1 VTRREFL
8 ASSALAS
15 ASLIGAEAPNRV
27 PRPAPDFS
35 FQLPNGSAASLQQYR
50 GKVICAQFLLTTC
63 PHCQHASEL
72 LSKLQKEYSARGF
85 QPIGIAYNPMS
96 KMLIDDYVRDHKV
109 TFPVGAAEREP
120 AIDFLGYSQE
130 ERVSVP
136 QIVFIDRKGIIRYQS
151 QQLNDAEA
159 ATEQNLRSWIE
170 KLLAEPAG
178 AVKPATKASTK
189 AGKR

>member
-1 VTRREFL
+1 VTRRKLL
-8 ASSALAS
+8 AGAVAS
-15 ASLIGAEAPNRV
+15 AACLSGADAKNRV
-27 PRPAPDFS
+27 PRPAPDFA
-35 FQLPNGSAASLQQYR
+35 FQLANGSTGSLQQHR
-50 GKVICAQFLLTTC
+50 GKVVCAQFLLTTC

-72 LSKLQKEYSARGF
+72 LSRLQKEYGPRGF

-159 ATEQNLRSWIE
+159 ATEQNLRFWIE

-178 AVKPATKASTK
+178 ASRPSSRPASKT
-189 AGKR
+189 GKR